1 MKTKDNRMDEWLK
14 VHTYVVC
21 NNTLTA
27 LDKMIE
33 EYQHLCER
41 LEKSTAKMNRWTLVR
56 EVLLR
61 RY

>member
-1 MKTKDNRMDEWLK
+1 MDEWLK

-61 RY
+61 

>member
-1 MKTKDNRMDEWLK
+1 MDEWLK

-61 RY
+61 RC